1 MRRPSGTCPR
11 PLSDPEAVMLLTLL
25 FFVIGLVLVIYGA
38 DLLISGASKLAL
50 TFGVSPL
57 VVGLTVVAFGTSAP
71 ELAVSV
77 KAAWVGEVD
86 VSTGNVIGS
95 NIVNVLLILGL
106 SALIAPLIV
115 DRMLIRRDLPVMISA
130 ALLLWLLA
138 ADGRIGFWDGALFF
152 TLLIG
157 YVALLYRTG
166 RDFSE
171 DLEADDEIE
180 DVTAPAVSR
189 RRRAVWKQA
198 GLVIAGVALMV
209 MGANWLVDGAVA
221 IAVWLGVSELII
233 GLTIVAIGTSL
244 PEAAT
249 SITASIRGQRDIA
262 IGNVVGSNIFNIF
275 SVLGISALVAPYGL
289 GLTVAPE
296 LMVVDLPVM
305 VGITL
310 LCLPLFYTGNLLARW
325 EGGLLFG
332 LYLLY
337 VSWLVL
343 STRHSTVQDEFLAV
357 VGWGVLPLLLALV
370 LTSLY
375 TDRRRRIHTALH
387 AG

>member
-1 MRRPSGTCPR
+1 M
-11 PLSDPEAVMLLTLL
+11 TLL
-25 FFVIGLVLVIYGA
+25 LFVVGLILVIYGA
-38 DLLISGASKLAL
+38 DLLINGASRLAL

-77 KAAWVGEVD
+77 QAAWSGEVD
-86 VSTGNVIGS
+86 VSMGNVVGS
-95 NIVNVLLILGL
+95 NIVNVLFILGL
-106 SALIAPLIV
+106 AALIAPLIV
-115 DRMLIRRDLPVMISA
+115 DRMLVRRDLPVMIVA

-138 ADGRIGFWDGALFF
+138 LDGRIGFWDGALLFV
-152 TLLIG
+152 LLLA
-157 YVALLYRTG
+157 YVALLFRTG

-171 DLEADDEIE
+171 AVEADDDAGDQSATQE
-180 DVTAPAVSR
+180 PAVVR
-189 RRRAVWKQA
+189 RHRAVWQQA

-209 MGANWLVDGAVA
+209 LGSNWLVDGAVA
-221 IAVWLGVSELII
+221 IAVWLGVSELVI

-275 SVLGISALVAPYGL
+275 SVLGISALVAPQGL
-289 GLTVAPE
+289 GLLVAPE
-296 LMVVDLPVM
+296 LMRVDLPVM

-325 EGGLLFG
+325 EGALLFG

-343 STRHSTVQDEFLAV
+343 STRHSSAQDEFLAV
-357 VGWGVLPLLLALV
+357 LGWGVMPLLLVLV
-370 LTSLY
+370 LGSLY
-375 TDRRRRIHTALH
+375 TDHRRRAQAALP

>member
-1 MRRPSGTCPR
+1 M
-11 PLSDPEAVMLLTLL
+11 TLL
-25 FFVIGLVLVIYGA
+25 LFVVGLILVIYGA
-38 DLLISGASKLAL
+38 DLLINGASRLAL

-77 KAAWVGEVD
+77 QAAWSGEVD
-86 VSTGNVIGS
+86 VSMGNVVGS
-95 NIVNVLLILGL
+95 NIVNVLFILGL
-106 SALIAPLIV
+106 AALIAPLIV
-115 DRMLIRRDLPVMISA
+115 DRMLVRRDLPVMIAA

-138 ADGRIGFWDGALFF
+138 LDGRIGFWDGALFF
-152 TLLIG
+152 LLLLG
-157 YVALLYRTG
+157 YVALLFRTG

-171 DLEADDEIE
+171 AVEADDDAGDQSATQE
-180 DVTAPAVSR
+180 PAVVR
-189 RRRAVWKQA
+189 RHRAVWQQA

-209 MGANWLVDGAVA
+209 LGSNWLVDGAVA
-221 IAVWLGVSELII
+221 IAVWLGVSELVI

-275 SVLGISALVAPYGL
+275 SVLGISALVAPQGL
-289 GLTVAPE
+289 GLSVAPE
-296 LMVVDLPVM
+296 LMRVDLPVM

-325 EGGLLFG
+325 EGALLFG

-343 STRHSTVQDEFLAV
+343 STRHSSAQDEFLAV
-357 VGWGVLPLLLALV
+357 LGWGVMPLLIALV
-370 LTSLY
+370 LGSLY
-375 TDRRRRIHTALH
+375 TDHRRRAQAALPT
-387 AG
+387 G

>member
-1 MRRPSGTCPR
+1 
-11 PLSDPEAVMLLTLL
+11 MLLTLL

-262 IGNVVGSNIFNIF
+262 IGNVVG
-275 SVLGISALVAPYGL
+275 
-289 GLTVAPE
+289 
-296 LMVVDLPVM
+296 
-305 VGITL
+305 ITL